1 MFDISRILLL
11 APPILMALTFHE
23 VAHGYIALRLG
34 DPTAK
39 MAGRLTLNPLPH
51 LDPIGTIMLFL
62 VHIGWA
68 KPVPVNPLNFKNPKK
83 DLLWVSLAGP
93 ASNLGL
99 AFFFGMIFRM
109 IPKAQL
115 ITASGMSHMLIV
127 MLIYAIIINL
137 VLCFFNLIPIPPLDG
152 SKILMGLLPPE
163 MEARFMEFE
172 RVGPMVLMG
181 VIVFGM
187 LFHIPILWMILK
199 PFLSVFSLLFAGMD
213 LSAI

>member
-23 VAHGYIALRLG
+23 VAHGYVALRLG

-51 LDPIGTIMLFL
+51 LDLIGTIMLFI
-62 VHIGWA
+62 VHVGWA
-68 KPVPVNPLNFKNPKK
+68 KPVPVNPFNFKNPKK
-83 DLLWVSLAGP
+83 DLIWVSLAGP
-93 ASNLGL
+93 ASNLVL

-115 ITASGMSHMLIV
+115 ITASGISHMLIV

-163 MEARFMEFE
+163 MEVQFAQFE
-172 RVGPMVLMG
+172 RVGPMVLLGLIMMG
-181 VIVFGM
+181 MF
-187 LFHIPILWMILK
+187 FHIPILWMMLK
-199 PFLSVFSLLFAGMD
+199 PFLSFFSLLFAGMD